1 MHATGAITNYIDVAQ
16 LTLYAFWIFFAG
28 LIIYLTLESKREG
41 FPMIT
46 NRQGE
51 RPKGILPLPTPKTF
65 HLYHGGTRAVPWNEP
80 LEVLALRPTS
90 PWEGAPYEP
99 TGNPMIDGVGPASF
113 TARDPHPE
121 LDYHGAIRTFPM
133 RTDPLYSVA
142 PEDPDPRG
150 MNVLGCDGLVAG
162 TVADLWV
169 DRTECVIRFVEVAL
183 PDPTARHVLVPW
195 ELTPV
200 KMYARGGL
208 IKVVSVTADLFKTA
222 PVTANPDVVTA
233 REEDQIAAYF
243 AAGHLYATSD
253 RFGPLI

>member
-1 MHATGAITNYIDVAQ
+1 MHTTGAITSYIDVAQ

-51 RPKGILPLPTPKTF
+51 RPKGILPMPTPKTF

-80 LEVLALRPTS
+80 LDVLNVRPTS

-99 TGNPMIDGVGPASF
+99 LGNPMIDGLGPAAY
-113 TARDPHPE
+113 TNRDNHPE
-121 LDYHGAIRTFPM
+121 LDYHGHQRTFPM
-133 RTDPLYSVA
+133 RLDPLYSVA

-150 MNVLGCDGLVAG
+150 MAVIACDDAVAG
-162 TVADLWV
+162 TVADLWI
-169 DRTECVIRFVEVAL
+169 DRTEMVIRFIEVAL
-183 PDPTARHVLVPW
+183 PDPLARHVLVPW
-195 ELTPV
+195 ELTQV
-200 KMYARGGL
+200 RMSARGGD
-208 IKVVSVTADLFKTA
+208 IRVISVTAAMFATA
-222 PVTANPDVVTA
+222 PVTENPDAVTA
-233 REEDQIAAYF
+233 REEDRIAAYF
-243 AAGHLYATSD
+243 ASGHMYATPT